1 MAYVLGLD
9 AKLYRNTAT
18 WGSPS
23 WDEFTNVKDVKLGLQ
38 KAEADTTTRGGNGW
52 RSKTGT
58 LKEGSIEFTMVW
70 DPGGTDFEA
79 VKNAFFNDTLL
90 DLAILDGAY
99 ASGNGLRAEFS
110 VLDFTRDEPLEDVLT
125 ATVKLGIGYSSNTP
139 EWWTNGS

>member
-23 WDEFTNVKDVKLGLQ
+23 WDEFTNVKDVKLNLQ

-58 LKEGSIEFTMVW
+58 LKEGSIEFTMV
-70 DPGGTDFEA
+70 
-79 VKNAFFNDTLL
+79 
-90 DLAILDGAY
+90 
-99 ASGNGLRAEFS
+99 
-110 VLDFTRDEPLEDVLT
+110 
-125 ATVKLGIGYSSNTP
+125 
-139 EWWTNGS
+139 

>member
-23 WDEFTNVKDVKLGLQ
+23 WDEFTNVKDVKLNLQ

-90 DLAILDGAY
+90 DLAVLDGAY

-110 VLDFTRDEPLEDVLT
+110 VLDFSRDEPLEDVLT